1 MGVDRDFLMQVA
13 VNLNRVAGELDKH
26 ARVSA
31 DDLATD
37 LTLCWAVQHGLQVGI
52 SLILQAAQ
60 YISTRH
66 FGTLPDSYE
75 ASLANCPRYSPARPP
90 RACLRRC
97 RE

>member
-26 ARVSA
+26 ARVPA

-52 SLILQAAQ
+52 SLILQAAKH
-60 YISTRH
+60 ILTRH
-66 FGTLPDSYE
+66 LGTLPDSYE

-90 RACLRRC
+90 RACPQRHHG
-97 RE
+97 